1 MVEAWYNTEEDL
13 IIINNTINNKYYS
26 RLEIYVEHRLHNVS
40 ELWPA
45 PEGAVTLANL

>member
-13 IIINNTINNKYYS
+13 IIINNKYNS